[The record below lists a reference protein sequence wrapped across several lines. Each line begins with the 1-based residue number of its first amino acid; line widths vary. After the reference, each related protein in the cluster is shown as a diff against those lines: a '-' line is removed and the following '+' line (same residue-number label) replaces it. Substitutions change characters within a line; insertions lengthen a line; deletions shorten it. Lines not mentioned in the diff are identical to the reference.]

1 MELPTPNSEAP
12 AVSETEENISS
23 PSPLEAR
30 LHNGFN
36 SSFGLTS
43 TLNGS
48 SGSITFHGDVPRVKD
63 EDATGLGHDNTSR
76 LPLRHSLGIFG
87 CITIFGGSILT
98 LLAIGFL
105 LFLWLGRAR
114 VEQDAKAL
122 TAWRTIMLHG
132 WATQSVTLTS
142 LLLRVISAA
151 QAGLCT
157 SMVAA
162 LLLERRSVPVSQVAQ
177 VSVTRSVNGGPM
189 GFLYMMSSHRMR
201 SIALKVEV
209 LLLFILTLTAF
220 ALQFSSTILISD
232 FGMTRLLQNSN
243 QTAVNVAISPIG
255 AETIGS
261 FLTVGNLDSSTVLFG
276 EVDSEADTTPN
287 RPGVSDTGVKR
298 RAFLPYQK
306 EDRVNL
312 QHFSG
317 AAFSTVSRTACIR
330 PSMASELSFDSGTRF
345 LISGRIAYNKSLED
359 AGQAPT
365 QQCSDN
371 GLYCLPATFNC
382 SLPASEDP
390 LSYPQWPTAICHLII
405 NVDYNSHDMPA
416 WDQHS
421 SPFDFGSGFWP
432 ALVFATN
439 IPYTYWDRVAQS
451 GPVTLGKPKSY
462 GEWVTH
468 EIEPGK
474 FLNTTLCFSTINAT
488 VASLTMTG
496 EISQAE
502 PDLPWNTTTRSYEV
516 GSLQTLFG
524 ADATHKTPA
533 QRGILSITGEIQ
545 DPAPPSSFNVNSS
558 SSRSAIDASAANF
571 GNGAAAVVWGNTVS
585 GASTGMCDH
594 CVIFGSGV
602 SDDIAAL
609 FQHIINTTARA
620 AVAVDTYLAM
630 LSRSWL
636 YVLLPKFD
644 VPGPVDAAFAT
655 TVLVPARW
663 SGFAAVA
670 TLAVTN
676 TLFMG
681 IITALYVRRTRFT
694 FAGNYWHAISQLI
707 FKDTLPLLE
716 KSGNMKDEDVTEQL
730 DVELEDF
737 LVKIERRTMDDR
749 IAVVRA

>member
-1 MELPTPNSEAP
+1 MEESAAGVIPNISSNRHHADTSGGTSTSSISADRVELPTPNSEPP
-12 AVSETEENISS
+12 AVSETEENISP

-30 LHNGFN
+30 LHNGFH
-36 SSFGLTS
+36 SSFGFTS

-48 SGSITFHGDVPRVKD
+48 SGSITLPGVVPRVKD
-63 EDATGLGHDNTSR
+63 QDGTGPDHDTTSR

-98 LLAIGFL
+98 LFAIGFL

-201 SIALKVEV
+201 PIVLKVEV

-232 FGMTRLLQNSN
+232 FGMMRLLQNSN

-255 AETIGS
+255 AATIGS

-276 EVDSEADTTPN
+276 EVDSQADATPN
-287 RPGVSDTGVKR
+287 RLGVSDTGVKR

-317 AAFSTVSRTACIR
+317 AAFSSVSRTACVR
-330 PSMASELSFDSGTRF
+330 PSLTSELSFDSGTRF
-345 LISGRIAYNKSLED
+345 VISGRIAYNKSLED

-365 QQCSDN
+365 QQCSDD
-371 GLYCLPATFNC
+371 GLFCLPATFNC

-405 NVDYNSHDMPA
+405 NVNYNSHDMPA

-421 SPFDFGSGFWP
+421 SPFDFASGFWP

-462 GEWVTH
+462 DEWVTH
-468 EIEPGK
+468 EIE
-474 FLNTTLCFSTINAT
+474 L
-488 VASLTMTG
+488 
-496 EISQAE
+496 
-502 PDLPWNTTTRSYEV
+502 
-516 GSLQTLFG
+516 
-524 ADATHKTPA
+524 
-533 QRGILSITGEIQ
+533 
-545 DPAPPSSFNVNSS
+545 
-558 SSRSAIDASAANF
+558 
-571 GNGAAAVVWGNTVS
+571 
-585 GASTGMCDH
+585 
-594 CVIFGSGV
+594 
-602 SDDIAAL
+602 
-609 FQHIINTTARA
+609 
-620 AVAVDTYLAM
+620 
-630 LSRSWL
+630 
-636 YVLLPKFD
+636 
-644 VPGPVDAAFAT
+644 
-655 TVLVPARW
+655 
-663 SGFAAVA
+663 
-670 TLAVTN
+670 
-676 TLFMG
+676 
-681 IITALYVRRTRFT
+681 
-694 FAGNYWHAISQLI
+694 
-707 FKDTLPLLE
+707 
-716 KSGNMKDEDVTEQL
+716 
-730 DVELEDF
+730 
-737 LVKIERRTMDDR
+737 
-749 IAVVRA
+749 